1 MRKVLLVLSLIIM
14 VSCSIFYLNK
24 IENSK
29 TQIDHLENLLLP
41 MKKHFRKYS
50 RIEYYS
56 NRNSRNDQMAIKL
69 YYNTQFAIAP
79 SILVVKDCDV
89 KLIVIDKQFNHAL
102 KIDTN
107 VNKVL
112 ITNENRHFKAIF
124 LEKRNIK

>member
-1 MRKVLLVLSLIIM
+1 MRNVLFVLSLIIII
-14 VSCSIFYLNK
+14 SCSIFYLDK

-29 TQIDHLENLLLP
+29 TQIDHLEDILLP
-41 MKKHFRKYS
+41 MKKHFREYS

-56 NRNSRNDQMAIKL
+56 NRNSRNDRRAIKL

-79 SILVVKDCDV
+79 SILVVKDCDA
-89 KLIVIDKQFNHAL
+89 KIIIIDKQFDHAL

-107 VNKVL
+107 VNKAL
-112 ITNENRHFKAIF
+112 LTNENKHFKAIF